1 MDNGITLTFSE
12 EDLLE
17 CTSRYEK
24 DAHTTANHMVEY
36 LRSLERK
43 IPPRGKEELKMLID
57 QGIINLT
64 TFTSFHSTLEDI
76 NTPYEIIISSL
87 PSVRD

>member
-12 EDLLE
+12 EDLLG
-17 CTSRYEK
+17 CTSRYDR

-57 QGIINLT
+57 QGIINIT
-64 TFTSFHSTLEDI
+64 TFTMFIAALERL
-76 NTPYEIIISSL
+76 NEPYEIKII
-87 PSVRD
+87 